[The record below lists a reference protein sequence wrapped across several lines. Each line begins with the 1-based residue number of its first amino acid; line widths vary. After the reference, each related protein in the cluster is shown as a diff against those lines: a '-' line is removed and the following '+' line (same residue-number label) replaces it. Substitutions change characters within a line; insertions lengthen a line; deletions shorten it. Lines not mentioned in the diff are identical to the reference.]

1 MPFTLVKERE
11 RAHCPFVAM
20 AATHERGTTMNAS
33 LNDALE
39 ALVDRYGMSQVL
51 FSLAAVCYEKEDH
64 IRTNWQ
70 DKVTAR
76 AWHSDAVAVENLAA
90 KIRTI

>member
-1 MPFTLVKERE
+1 MSGP
-11 RAHCPFVAM
+11 
-20 AATHERGTTMNAS
+20 
-33 LNDALE
+33 LNEALE
-39 ALVDRYGMSQVL
+39 ALIDRYGMSQVL
-51 FSLAAVCYEKEDH
+51 FGLATVCYEKEDH

-70 DKVTAR
+70 DATMAR